1 MIHLILLV
9 QKWELIDTPTSK
21 RVFVRF
27 SFSNFEVDIWAG
39 DPVKQEMMGEIF
51 SSLTL
56 HTYLIFYYIMLQVT
70 EIGWKMIKTKIFF
83 VLKKVSWNIFVD

>member
-39 DPVKQEMMGEIF
+39 EARNDG
-51 SSLTL
+51 
-56 HTYLIFYYIMLQVT
+56 
-70 EIGWKMIKTKIFF
+70 
-83 VLKKVSWNIFVD
+83 WNIFFTYPTYIFNFQLYNATSYGDRMENDKN